1 MRARRDPIPK
11 ALERRVERESTR
23 IIGLERSVTVRD
35 DDVMKMKVRAIVFRE
50 YGHPA
55 EVAFSEE
62 IEEEE
67 MGKGE
72 ALVRLLAA
80 PINPADLNVLEGK
93 YGKLPK
99 LPAVVGVEGVGRVE
113 AISEEVEGL
122 AVGDMV
128 LLPLGYGTWREV
140 GVVRA
145 DLLWVVPAGI
155 EPEQASMLGI
165 NPPTALRMLR
175 DFVDLKPGDWVIQN
189 AANSGVGRAVI
200 GMARAAGL
208 RTVNVVR
215 RAELIDE
222 LKALGADVVLVE
234 GENLSSEIIV
244 ATSDAP
250 ARLALNAVGG
260 ESALRMASALATS
273 GTVVT
278 YGAMG
283 RKPLRIP
290 NGLLIFKDIRWRGF
304 WISKWYGEASRGEIG
319 EMLAEVFRLSLSGVI
334 AVPVE
339 RVYGLA
345 EVKLA
350 LERAACGERSGKIL
364 FGGGK
369 R

>member
-1 MRARRDPIPK
+1 MSARRDPIPK
-11 ALERRVERESTR
+11 AWERRVERASSW

-35 DDVMKMKVRAIVFRE
+35 DDVMKMKGRAIIFRE
-50 YGHPA
+50 YGNPA
-55 EVAFSEE
+55 EVAFCEE
-62 IEEEE
+62 IEERE

-72 ALVRLLAA
+72 VLVRLLAA

-113 AISEEVEGL
+113 AISEDVEGI

-140 GVVRA
+140 GVVKA

-155 EPEQASMLGI
+155 GAEQASMLGI

-175 DFVDLKPGDWVIQN
+175 DFVDLNAGDWVIQN

-200 GMARAAGL
+200 GMAREAGL

-215 RAELIDE
+215 RVELIDE
-222 LKALGADVVLVE
+222 LKALGADVVLVD
-234 GENLSSEIIV
+234 GESLSAEIV
-244 ATSDAP
+244 AATGDAP

-260 ESALRMASALATS
+260 ESALRMAVALATS

-304 WISKWYGEASRGEIG
+304 WISNWYGAASRTEIG
-319 EMLAEVFRLSLSGVI
+319 EMLAEIFRLSISGVI

-339 RVYGLA
+339 GVYELA
-345 EVKLA
+345 DVKLA

-369 R
+369 G